1 MNVPFCSYTCGTKV
15 RGVRVIWTWV
25 AMIILL
31 WLLGFGFEVGGV
43 WIHGLLG
50 IVVLLV
56 VFQVFRYIKR

>member
-1 MNVPFCSYTCGTKV
+1 M
-15 RGVRVIWTWV
+15 IWTWV

-56 VFQVFRYIKR
+56 AFQVFRYIKR